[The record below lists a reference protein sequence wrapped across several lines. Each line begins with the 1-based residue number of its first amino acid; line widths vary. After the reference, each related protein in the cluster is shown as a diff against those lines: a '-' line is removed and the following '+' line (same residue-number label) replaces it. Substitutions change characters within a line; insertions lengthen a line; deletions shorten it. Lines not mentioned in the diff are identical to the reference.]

1 MSNKLKIL
9 AVDDEP
15 WNLEILEHYLED
27 NYDLVMAKDG
37 QEALASLDSV
47 SDIKMV
53 LLDVSMPGMDGYE
66 VCQKIRES
74 DEYSKVPVIFI
85 SARGSVEERMQGYK
99 SGGDDY
105 LVKPFECDELLSKIK
120 LLERYDKERQGL
132 KDNYQMASNVA
143 MDAMTGS
150 QEIGMALEYSKNT
163 YGIKNES
170 DLMGLLVNCLMGFG
184 LNAIIRLKVGNEF
197 EWHQC
202 VGDPSPLETELVEM
216 LAKKDRIFSFEHRT
230 QFNFDRIN
238 LLVKN
243 MPIEDDNKYGRYKDL
258 LPFFLD
264 ATNACMESI
273 EDSKTIADHNQLKSA
288 ITTVNNLIDEEK
300 KLINESQGILGTI
313 LKDLNRTVEDEL
325 PILGLEEDQEKFL
338 VGLIET
344 KISEASVAADISK
357 HSDQLFEKISNTLKA
372 LINK

>member
-1 MSNKLKIL
+1 
-9 AVDDEP
+9 
-15 WNLEILEHYLED
+15 
-27 NYDLVMAKDG
+27 
-37 QEALASLDSV
+37 
-47 SDIKMV
+47 
-53 LLDVSMPGMDGYE
+53 
-66 VCQKIRES
+66 
-74 DEYSKVPVIFI
+74 
-85 SARGSVEERMQGYK
+85 
-99 SGGDDY
+99 
-105 LVKPFECDELLSKIK
+105 
-120 LLERYDKERQGL
+120 
-132 KDNYQMASNVA
+132 
-143 MDAMTGS
+143 
-150 QEIGMALEYSKNT
+150 
-163 YGIKNES
+163 
-170 DLMGLLVNCLMGFG
+170 MGFG
-184 LNAIIRLKVGNEF
+184 LNAIIRLKVENEF

-288 ITTVNNLIDEEK
+288 ITTVNGLIDEEK

>member
-37 QEALASLDSV
+37 QEALDALGSV

-66 VCQKIRES
+66 VCQKIREH
-74 DEYSKVPVIFI
+74 DKYSQVPVIFI

-120 LLERYDKERQGL
+120 LLERYDNERQGL

-170 DLMGLLVNCLMGFG
+170 DLMKLLVNCLMGFG
-184 LNAIIRLKVGNEF
+184 LNAIIRLKSGSEF

-216 LAKKDRIFSFEHRT
+216 LATKDRIFSFEHRT

-243 MPIEDDNKYGRYKDL
+243 MPIDDDNKYGRYKDL

-288 ITTVNNLIDEEK
+288 ISTVNRYIDEEK
-300 KLINESQGILGTI
+300 KLIKESQDILGSI
-313 LKDLNRTVEDEL
+313 LRDLNRTVEDEL

-344 KISEASVAADISK
+344 KITEASAAANISK
-357 HSDQLFEKISNTLKA
+357 HSDQLFEQISNTLTA
-372 LINK
+372 LMKK